1 MDTITEIK
9 SLFKKEQHFD
19 LLVSRLAQASKQ
31 AEVKMSE
38 LGVTLDRSNPSET
51 LVNLIEAL
59 NAVPQADRYKVELQI
74 FGQHC
79 LRFWYT
85 VHDAM
90 RTKAPKD
97 VVAVPLLPLKTTVEP
112 AKVTSELVAPVETV
126 EAKETAFSVAEEEP
140 LKPEPVKTQAK
151 PAAKET
157 AASVKA
163 KGKK

>member
-38 LGVTLDRSNPSET
+38 LGVTLDRSNPSEA

-59 NAVPQADRYKVELQI
+59 NAVPQADRYKIELQI

-97 VVAVPLLPLKTTVEP
+97 VIAEPIEP

-126 EAKETAFSVAEEEP
+126 ETKETAFSVAEEEP
-140 LKPEPVKTQAK
+140 LKPEPVKTQVK
-151 PAAKET
+151 PEAKET

>member
-38 LGVTLDRSNPSET
+38 LGVTLDRSNPSEA

-59 NAVPQADRYKVELQI
+59 NAVPQADRYKIELQI

-97 VVAVPLLPLKTTVEP
+97 VVVEPIQP

-126 EAKETAFSVAEEEP
+126 ETKETAFTVAEEEP
-140 LKPEPVKTQAK
+140 LKPEPVKTQDK

>member
-59 NAVPQADRYKVELQI
+59 NSVPQADRYKVELQI

-97 VVAVPLLPLKTTVEP
+97 IVAEPIQP
-112 AKVTSELVAPVETV
+112 AKVTSELVAPVEIV
-126 EAKETAFSVAEEEP
+126 ETKETAFSVAEEEP
-140 LKPEPVKTQAK
+140 LKPEPIKTQAK